1 MKRFFSLF
9 FFFLHLEC
17 KFLGKTTALLQKE
30 MLVMV
35 EISEEE
41 NQAFRGVASVA
52 C

>member
-1 MKRFFSLF
+1 MKRFFSL

-35 EISEEE
+35 EISEE
-41 NQAFRGVASVA
+41 NQQAYRGVASVA